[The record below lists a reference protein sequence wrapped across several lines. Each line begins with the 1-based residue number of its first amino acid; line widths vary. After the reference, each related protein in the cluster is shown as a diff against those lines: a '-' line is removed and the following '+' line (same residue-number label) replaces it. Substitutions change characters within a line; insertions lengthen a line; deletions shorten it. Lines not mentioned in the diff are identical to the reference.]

1 MDNKILLRF
10 RRAIAAVLAFVP
22 PSLSALR
29 FRFTAQFCGIMIGLI
44 VLFPLGISAQN
55 VKKDCG
61 KSIMLVGELLTNS
74 QVVVALPFGNTPGLE
89 SCNIPNIGGD
99 GMAVDQI
106 KGIVYVGNPFS
117 DPIQVYDFS
126 QGQFQPTL
134 NPAGDL
140 RSYDVA
146 ISPDNNFLYRGY
158 LQSGGGVQ
166 KIRISDGAQ
175 VAVKAANTFTN
186 EGGSKIWGVATDS
199 TGKVYVT
206 TGYNDLQST
215 GNGYVSTIQSI
226 DANLSGSPTV
236 IATLTNGSVFVGVTF
251 FNGFLWATIDGYN
264 FSSDR
269 VVKINPANG
278 AVLATYV
285 LDNRN
290 NFNIRPFDLAFASDG
305 NLYATSFYGDC
316 VYKVDVTSGAVSTY
330 IGQVDGVLSK
340 NIAFVCGDFKCLCVD
355 PKISGIAQT
364 DATCEGGFSKNDGKA
379 TISGITNGDKA
390 DINEGST
397 YGTTPIY
404 GDASNKLISNGS
416 VLFTG
421 LKPNTQ
427 YAIRVWNESDNC
439 FKDTVFTTKP
449 VECFECPAIAING
462 KSTDT
467 LCSGYYGEAFTVNVT
482 QLGSTPDSL
491 IQFVRFTTPQSGKS
505 MYTGGTALTSMKAIN
520 GAVQWPIGQPGSQ
533 FPANTGTTPV
543 NYYVYAILAN
553 APNDTTCR
561 PFAEKIYTVLP
572 LPKFTVSAEPI
583 CEGSSMFD
591 IKVTIQSAGTFK
603 IALARGLA
611 TVGNGPIPQDIITS
625 QAGASGNGATTTL
638 SISVAD
644 TAGVVVVV
652 EDETTGCADAGSS
665 GKPSIIKKPK
675 WAITTAPI
683 CSVNNDSYSVSF
695 TVTPDLGTVKVNNG
709 TLTKSGS
716 VYTVTGIPTATN
728 LIIVDSLTAVCKF
741 DTTITGPNCGCPP
754 KVPTAIA
761 ASVLVCAGEPI
772 PFLEVTVGPGE
783 AANWYA
789 DETGTTVLAG
799 GANTLKY
806 KPTNEGVFWVE
817 SIKVDVG
824 CTSTV
829 RIPVTLTIATPNCV
843 PLVITKKK

>member
-1 MDNKILLRF
+1 
-10 RRAIAAVLAFVP
+10 
-22 PSLSALR
+22 
-29 FRFTAQFCGIMIGLI
+29 
-44 VLFPLGISAQN
+44 
-55 VKKDCG
+55 
-61 KSIMLVGELLTNS
+61 MLVGELLTNS
-74 QVVVALPFGNTPGLE
+74 QAVVALPFGSTPGLE

-99 GMAVDQI
+99 GMAVDQT

-126 QGQFQPTL
+126 QGQFKPTL

-140 RSYDVA
+140 RSYDVT

-186 EGGSKIWGVATDS
+186 ETGSKIWGVATDS

-226 DANLSGSPTV
+226 DADLSGSPTV

-264 FSSDR
+264 FTSDK
-269 VVKINPANG
+269 VVKINPSNG

-285 LDNRN
+285 LDNRA

-316 VYKVDVTSGAVSTY
+316 VYKVDITTGVVSTY

-340 NIAFVCGDFKCLCVD
+340 NIAFVCGNFKCLCVD

-379 TISGITNGDKA
+379 TITGITNANKA

-397 YGTTPIY
+397 YGTTPVY
-404 GDASNKLISNGS
+404 GDASNQLISNGS

-427 YAIRVWNESDNC
+427 YAVRVWNESDNC
-439 FKDTVFTTKP
+439 FKDTTFTTRP
-449 VECFECPAIAING
+449 VECFECPAITLAG

-467 LCSGYYGEAFTVNVT
+467 LCSGYYGEAFSVTVS

-491 IQFVRFTTPQSGKS
+491 IQFVRFTSPQSGKS
-505 MYTGGTALTSMKAIN
+505 MYTGGTALTSMKAVN
-520 GAVQWPIGQPGSQ
+520 GSAQWPVGQPGSQ
-533 FPANTGTTPV
+533 FPANSGTTPI
-543 NYYVYAILAN
+543 NYYLYAILAN

-561 PFAEKIYTVLP
+561 PFVEKIYTVLP
-572 LPKFTVSAEPI
+572 LPKFTASAQPV
-583 CEGSSMFD
+583 CEGSSTFD
-591 IKVTIQSAGTFK
+591 VKVTIQSAGTFK
-603 IALARGLA
+603 ITLARGLA
-611 TVGNGPIPQDIITS
+611 TVGNGPIPQDIITF
-625 QAGASGNGATTTL
+625 QGGAAGNGAATTL

-652 EDETTGCADAGSS
+652 EDEATGCADAGIS
-665 GKPSIIKKPK
+665 GKAVLTKKPQWK
-675 WAITTAPI
+675 VTTAPV
-683 CSVNNDSYSVSF
+683 CSPNNESYEVSF

-709 TLTKSGS
+709 TLTKAGA
-716 VYTVTGIPTATN
+716 VYTVTGIPSGTN
-728 LIIVDSLTAVCKF
+728 LVITDSLTATCQF

-754 KVPTAIA
+754 KVPIAIA
-761 ASVLVCAGEPI
+761 ASVIVCAGDPI

-789 DETGTTVLAG
+789 TETGTTILAE

-806 KPTNEGVFWVE
+806 KPTGEGVYWVE

-829 RIPVTLTIATPNCV
+829 RVPVTLAIATPNCI

>member
-1 MDNKILLRF
+1 MENKILLRF
-10 RRAIAAVLAFVP
+10 RRATATVLAFSP
-22 PSLSALR
+22 LSLFALC
-29 FRFTAQFCGIMIGLI
+29 FRFSAQFYGIMFGLFA
-44 VLFPLGISAQN
+44 LLPFGISAQN

-175 VAVKAANTFTN
+175 VAIKAANTFTN

-269 VVKINPANG
+269 VVKINPTNG
-278 AVLATYV
+278 AILATYV

-316 VYKVDVTSGAVSTY
+316 VYKVDITSGIVSTY

-340 NIAFVCGDFKCLCVD
+340 NIAFVCGNFKCLCVD
-355 PKISGIAQT
+355 PKISGITQT

-439 FKDTVFTTKP
+439 FKDTTFTTNP
-449 VECFECPAIAING
+449 VECFECPAITLAG
-462 KSTDT
+462 KSADT
-467 LCSGYYGEAFTVNVT
+467 LCSGYYGEGFTATVS

-505 MYTGGTALTSMKAIN
+505 MYTGGTVLTSVKAVN
-520 GAVQWPIGQPGSQ
+520 SAAQWPIGQLGSQ
-533 FPANTGTTPV
+533 FPANTGTAPV
-543 NYYVYAILAN
+543 NYYVYAILTN
-553 APNDTTCR
+553 APDDTTCR

-572 LPKFTVSAEPI
+572 LPKFTASAEPL
-583 CEGSSMFD
+583 CEGSSTFD
-591 IKVTIQSAGTFK
+591 VKVTIQSAGTFK
-603 IALARGLA
+603 ITLARGLA

-625 QAGASGNGATTTL
+625 QAGAAGNGATTTL

-652 EDETTGCADAGSS
+652 EDEATGCANAGIS
-665 GKPSIIKKPK
+665 GKPVLTKKPQ
-675 WAITTAPI
+675 WTVTTAPI
-683 CSVNNDSYSVSF
+683 CSVNNDSYAVSF

-709 TLTKSGS
+709 TLTKAGAI
-716 VYTVTGIPTATN
+716 YTVTGIPTATN
-728 LIIVDSLTAVCKF
+728 LIITDSLTAVCKF

-754 KVPTAIA
+754 KVPIAIA
-761 ASVLVCAGEPI
+761 ASVIVCAGDPI

-789 DETGTTVLAG
+789 TETSTTILAG

-829 RIPVTLTIATPNCV
+829 RIPVTLAITTPNCI
-843 PLVITKKK
+843 PLVVTKKK